1 VTLENNPF
9 LALLLITALA
19 AIIPVLA
26 NRFKRVQIPLVVGEI
41 FAGIIIGHS
50 GFNLVEPSTTL
61 TFLAEFG
68 FAYLM
73 FLSGLEVD
81 FNLLLPSSGQSRKEA
96 WKGPMPQALL
106 MLAGTIGL
114 ALGAAML
121 LERLGI
127 VESPMLV
134 ALILST
140 TSLGVVVPVLKER
153 GLLGSRYGQFMLVA
167 SSIADFVT
175 LILLTIAIAVRR
187 SGLTLD
193 LLLIPV
199 LLIAFGLIARW
210 AQRLGSIPI
219 LQNILDELSSA
230 TSQIRVRGAF
240 ALMVAWVVA
249 AEALGVEL
257 ILGAFLAG
265 ALAGL
270 VAGSHDSSAREKL
283 DAIGYGF
290 FIPIFFIM
298 VGVEF
303 NLNALVESP
312 QALLLVPLLVV
323 IAYLV
328 KIIPGLLLR
337 LNFPW
342 RETLAGGL
350 LISSRLSLIIA
361 ASSIALSIGVI
372 TEAVNA
378 AIVLLAIISC
388 TISPML
394 FNRIYP
400 ASDEDQRRGIII
412 IGQDQLAEFLI
423 ERLLPGGEPIAV
435 ICPDPSRVR
444 ALRRLGVDIIDG
456 CLDLRESMVNAGAYQ
471 ARVLVDLTMSE
482 DETTEVC
489 RLARQDFNIPMVVSR
504 ITNIELVPDL
514 QRIGVK
520 VVQPTLATA
529 MALEGALRFP
539 SIFDVLLQQDRESI
553 AVREI
558 SMANPSLTGLKLSQV
573 RLPGDALIV
582 SLQREGSVMVP
593 HGDSQMELNDRI
605 GLIGSP
611 QSVERAIGMLTTRT

>member
-1 VTLENNPF
+1 MEHSPF

-19 AIIPVLA
+19 AVIPILA
-26 NRFKRVQIPLVVGEI
+26 NRLKRIQIPIVVLEI

-50 GFNLVEPSTTL
+50 GFNWVEPSSTL

-81 FNLLLPSSGQSRKEA
+81 FNLLLPDSGRSKKEF

-114 ALGAAML
+114 ALGAALL
-121 LERLGI
+121 LERMDI
-127 VESPMLV
+127 VDSPILV

-175 LILLTIAIAVRR
+175 LILLTVAIAVRR
-187 SGLTLD
+187 TGLTLD

-199 LLIAFGLIARW
+199 LLIAFGLFARW

-219 LQNILDELSSA
+219 LKNILDEVSSVTA
-230 TSQIRVRGAF
+230 QIRVRGAF

-270 VAGSHDSSAREKL
+270 VAGSHDSAAREKL

-303 NLNALVESP
+303 NLTALTESP
-312 QALLLVPLLVV
+312 RALLLVPVLVV
-323 IAYLV
+323 IAYVV
-328 KIIPGLLLR
+328 KIIPGFLLR

-342 RETLAGGL
+342 RETLAGGF

-378 AIVLLAIISC
+378 AIILLAVISC

-394 FNRIYP
+394 FNRLYP
-400 ASDEDQRRGIII
+400 VSDDEKRQGIIV
-412 IGQDQLAEFLI
+412 IGQDQLAEFII

-435 ICPDPSRVR
+435 ICPDPSRLR
-444 ALRRLGVDIIDG
+444 ALRRLDVNIIEECPDLEDG
-456 CLDLRESMVNAGAYQ
+456 LRQGGAET

-482 DETTEVC
+482 DETLEVC
-489 RLARQDFNIPMVVSR
+489 GLAREEFNIPMVVSR
-504 ITNIELVPDL
+504 ITNIELVPKL
-514 QRIGVK
+514 QRMGVK

-539 SIFDVLLQQDRESI
+539 TIFDVLLQQDREAI
-553 AVREI
+553 AVREV
-558 SMANPSLTGLKLSQV
+558 SLVNPNLTGLKLSQI

-582 SLQREGSVMVP
+582 SILRQGSVIVP
-593 HGDSQMELNDRI
+593 HGDSHLEIQDRI

-611 QSVERAIGMLTTRT
+611 QSVERAIGMIRARN